1 VKTEDVQNIEYAWFQ
16 SFEINE
22 KNFQSVCILCQSS
35 ENAAYSRSKVFQT
48 YVITSLKWKWSWHME
63 CL

>member
-35 ENAAYSRSKVFQT
+35 ENAAYSTSKVFQT
-48 YVITSLKWKWSWHME
+48 YVITSLK
-63 CL
+63 